1 MEKIVDEKSKYSC
14 IQLRQSIKEDLLKY
28 CTENGYKLSG
38 LVEKLIQAH
47 LSGSLSIWKI
57 N

>member
-1 MEKIVDEKSKYSC
+1 VDEKSKYSS
-14 IQLRQSIKEDLLKY
+14 IQIRQNIKADMLKY

-47 LSGSLSIWKI
+47 LSGSLSI
-57 N
+57 